1 MDINDLT
8 PQEKSV
14 MLARARGLK
23 ITIGASGLVW
33 IDDPETGEQ
42 LLRISDVTEEMG
54 FYDPANMG
62 ISYLLMQWVNE
73 LMANGLDKP
82 DDFDAIINAFNDFHL
97 PAKKW
102 LAGWLDAIY
111 LMVEDN
117 TELVIEAGL
126 VEKEERG

>member
-14 MLARARGLK
+14 LLARAMGWEIQK
-23 ITIGASGLVW
+23 SHNEYTYDVYFN
-33 IDDPETGEQ
+33 GE
-42 LLRISDVTEEMG
+42 RIAHMPDHTEG
-54 FYDPANMG
+54 NLYDPANMG

-126 VEKEERG
+126 VAEEERG